1 MKQIH
6 VAGALA
12 ALALIA
18 GAATPATAQVGRN
31 QGILNPDLAGEA
43 ELRALPGLDSALVAR
58 ILAERPFAGMAAFD
72 ALVAGAL
79 DSAQRVA
86 LYRRVFLPLNLNATT
101 PEEILLVPGAG
112 RRMAR
117 EFQEYRPYRTMNQF
131 RREIGKYVD
140 STEVARLEQYVF
152 VPIDLNTATDDDI
165 QSIPGVGR
173 RMLREFKEYRPYR
186 SMEQF
191 RREIGKYVNARE
203 VARLEQ
209 YVEIRSQN

>member
-1 MKQIH
+1 MRRPRAGSAFLVLALL
-6 VAGALA
+6 VAGAR
-12 ALALIA
+12 IS
-18 GAATPATAQVGRN
+18 PAQVGRN

-43 ELRALPGLDSALVAR
+43 ELRALPGLDATLVAR
-58 ILAERPFAGMAAFD
+58 ILAARPFAGMAAFD
-72 ALVAGAL
+72 TLVAGVL
-79 DSAQRVA
+79 DSAQRAA

-101 PEEILLVPGAG
+101 REEILLVPGVG

-117 EFQEYRPYRTMNQF
+117 EFEEYRPYRTLDQF

-140 STEVARLEQYVF
+140 SSEVARLEQYVF
-152 VPIDLNTATDDDI
+152 VPIDLNTASDDDML
-165 QSIPGVGR
+165 SIPGIGG

-186 SMEQF
+186 AIEQF

-209 YVEIRSQN
+209 YVRQP